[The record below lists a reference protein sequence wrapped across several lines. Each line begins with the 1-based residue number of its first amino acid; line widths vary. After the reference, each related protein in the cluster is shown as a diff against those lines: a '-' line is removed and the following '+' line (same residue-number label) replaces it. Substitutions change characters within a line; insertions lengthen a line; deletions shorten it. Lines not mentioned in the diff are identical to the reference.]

1 MLKLEMHKLE
11 NEVTGGEILTTHNR
25 ISHNPAEWSGIVQ
38 KNDLDP
44 DTWFWHVNSYKIFLQ
59 FT

>member
-25 ISHNPAEWSGIVQ
+25 ISHNPAE
-38 KNDLDP
+38 
-44 DTWFWHVNSYKIFLQ
+44 
-59 FT
+59 